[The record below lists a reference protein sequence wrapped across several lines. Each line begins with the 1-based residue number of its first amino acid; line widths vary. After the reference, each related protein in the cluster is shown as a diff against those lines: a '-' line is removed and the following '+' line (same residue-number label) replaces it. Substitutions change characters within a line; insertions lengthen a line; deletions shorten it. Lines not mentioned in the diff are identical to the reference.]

1 MTENSFNFLEG
12 HQLAASLDQLTGGAT
27 ATSGMGAA
35 AAFLRQTGAMALLCR
50 SGVAHLGRR
59 PTATLREARGR
70 ALGGARHPWRCG
82 GLRRAVGSDV
92 EIDLELGDLGATG
105 VRAAHLGL
113 GMAAGNGSRSQPSR
127 AQSQCLFFFLCF
139 VVHLQHQLPM
149 FRASPRV
156 PNALSQFMIF
166 GLRKQPLLFLSK
178 QPLMFF
184 VFGTLNEFKW
194 KNDLL

>member
-1 MTENSFNFLEG
+1 MWRWG
-12 HQLAASLDQLTGGAT
+12 GRLTWSWET
-27 ATSGMGAA
+27 WE
-35 AAFLRQTGAMALLCR
+35 Q
-50 SGVAHLGRR
+50 
-59 PTATLREARGR
+59 RECEQRI
-70 ALGGARHPWRCG
+70 WDWEW
-82 GLRRAVGSDV
+82 RRATRVGV
-92 EIDLELGDLGATG
+92 NLQELNLS
-105 VRAAHLGL
+105 VYF
-113 GMAAGNGSRSQPSR
+113 S
-127 AQSQCLFFFLCF
+127 FLCF